1 MNKLMKAKDL
11 KVGDEFR
18 FPNGA
23 WNYRLVDGHL
33 ASTQVDKAEPHRM
46 MRIEGE
52 RADGGLPYV
61 VLSPPEAKGGVT
73 YMGPEAEVE
82 VPGFMRKL

>member
-1 MNKLMKAKDL
+1 MKAKEL

-18 FPNGA
+18 FPNGRS
-23 WNYRLVDGHL
+23 NYALVDGHL
-33 ASTQVDKAEPHRM
+33 HCSMVEKAQPHRM

-52 RADGGLPYV
+52 RDDGGLPYV

-82 VPGFMRKL
+82 MTS